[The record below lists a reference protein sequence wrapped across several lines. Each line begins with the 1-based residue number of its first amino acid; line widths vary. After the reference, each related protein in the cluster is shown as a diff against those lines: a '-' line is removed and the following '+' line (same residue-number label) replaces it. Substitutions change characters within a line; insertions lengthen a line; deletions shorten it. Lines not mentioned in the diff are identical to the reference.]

1 MKLMHVV
8 NRYTHADDYSLSKLS
23 TIKTDSDMDEISS
36 VEHINDRQEDNIGPV
51 ETTIF

>member
-8 NRYTHADDYSLSKLS
+8 NRYTLADDYSLSKLS
-23 TIKTDSDMDEISS
+23 TIKTDSDMDEIPSGKY
-36 VEHINDRQEDNIGPV
+36 INDSQEDNIGPV